1 MGKKN
6 QISSAQPSPIPKNLS
21 PKTTWVKLQKTL
33 EAQAPRLPENG
44 LAVAV
49 HLSFSVLVSFIVMV
63 SLSYPYGIVMVS
75 LWYPGYDNDTITI
88 P

>member
-1 MGKKN
+1 MLLFIICKYTIFFDMATDGSEN
-6 QISSAQPSPIPKNLS
+6 CDSILIILPLFSLYSSL
-21 PKTTWVKLQKTL
+21 
-33 EAQAPRLPENG
+33 
-44 LAVAV
+44 
-49 HLSFSVLVSFIVMV
+49 VMV